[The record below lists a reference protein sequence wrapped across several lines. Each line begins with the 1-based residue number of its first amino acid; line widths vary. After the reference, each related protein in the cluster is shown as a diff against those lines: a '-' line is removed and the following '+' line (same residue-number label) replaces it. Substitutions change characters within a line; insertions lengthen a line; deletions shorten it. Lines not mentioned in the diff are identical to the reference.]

1 MSIYK
6 IIKRIKVSIMKKI
19 LSLSLLFT
27 LTLLSSCNNDFLDRL
42 PETEIA
48 VDNFFNTEEDLSIY
62 INGLYNFPGFGLYYQ
77 DEATDNNATTG
88 NREVKTIMTTN
99 ANATTITSGWN
110 WEELRRINIFLE
122 NSGKANVSEEV
133 RNHYNGVARFFR
145 AQFYMEKVKRFSNV
159 PWYEKPLNPNSEDL
173 FKACDSRD
181 FVINKIFEDY
191 QFALENVLEN
201 QPKGAVNKWVVA
213 AYMSRNALHEG
224 TFRKYHNELNLQAS
238 ANKYI
243 QLAAEVSKKIIDSKA
258 FSIYN
263 TNNPNADYATLFT
276 SENLTSNPEVI
287 FANIAID
294 NVKNS
299 GASTNVFGN
308 YEMSPTKD
316 LAESYLMNDGTF
328 FSNQPNYK
336 TKTFTD
342 EFQNR
347 DPRLSQT
354 YAFPGWKL
362 INVTNYSSGV
372 LNYVQQ
378 FNKNFTGYHQIK
390 GFINSKDNSFI
401 NGIDIPVLRYAEVL
415 LNYAEA
421 QSELGTIS
429 QDILDST
436 INKLRDRVGMPGL
449 KMNVATDPALAAKYP
464 NINNAVLLEI
474 RRERRVE
481 LAFEG
486 RRLDDLHRWNAGKLM
501 EKEPVGPY
509 FPGLGKYDLTG
520 DDVDDIILIDANS
533 VVPTPENR
541 EVNSLGVKLIYYR
554 VGAVGNNVD
563 MYLTNTTSGYVVSTP
578 ESGVFVEPKHYY
590 RPIPANEV
598 TLNPNLVQIF
608 DWK

>member
-1 MSIYK
+1 
-6 IIKRIKVSIMKKI
+6 
-19 LSLSLLFT
+19 
-27 LTLLSSCNNDFLDRL
+27 
-42 PETEIA
+42 
-48 VDNFFNTEEDLSIY
+48 
-62 INGLYNFPGFGLYYQ
+62 
-77 DEATDNNATTG
+77 
-88 NREVKTIMTTN
+88 
-99 ANATTITSGWN
+99 
-110 WEELRRINIFLE
+110 
-122 NSGKANVSEEV
+122 
-133 RNHYNGVARFFR
+133 
-145 AQFYMEKVKRFSNV
+145 
-159 PWYEKPLNPNSEDL
+159 
-173 FKACDSRD
+173 
-181 FVINKIFEDY
+181 
-191 QFALENVLEN
+191 
-201 QPKGAVNKWVVA
+201 
-213 AYMSRNALHEG
+213 
-224 TFRKYHNELNLQAS
+224 
-238 ANKYI
+238 
-243 QLAAEVSKKIIDSKA
+243 
-258 FSIYN
+258 
-263 TNNPNADYATLFT
+263 
-276 SENLTSNPEVI
+276 
-287 FANIAID
+287 
-294 NVKNS
+294 
-299 GASTNVFGN
+299 
-308 YEMSPTKD
+308 
-316 LAESYLMNDGTF
+316 MNDGTF
-328 FSNQPNYK
+328 FSNQSNYK

-501 EKEPVGPY
+501 EKEPVDPY